1 MNKSRIKWIDDTK
14 GFTALLVII
23 GHIANSHLKAGTF
36 LPQQGLMEGVHSFI
50 YMFHMPLFM
59 ILSGFVFYKAYCAD
73 RERKKRNYCLQ
84 LVNIVWLYFFFG
96 FALWVAKTLFSAHVV
111 ATVGVRDLLRLVID
125 PIDETWYLYVLFF
138 LYVICY
144 GVEKIKANEE
154 LKLGV
159 LLLVSFAAEF
169 LPLALSSPL
178 YRMLH
183 YGFFF
188 YLGVYVAKKP
198 DSLFTTKTARY
209 VCYGLTA
216 SIAALFFIT
225 GSMSGMKI
233 VNIIVSF
240 VLSMAVILYFMGSSE
255 KRESMGKVRGA
266 VYDSL
271 NCTGRYAL
279 EVYLL
284 HTYVITVCRVV
295 LPKIGVIH
303 FAPNMVIC
311 FLLCVLVPIGAVL
324 ILKKIKLHTLIFR
337 PVALWRI
344 RN

>member
-1 MNKSRIKWIDDTK
+1 M
-14 GFTALLVII
+14 
-23 GHIANSHLKAGTF
+23 
-36 LPQQGLMEGVHSFI
+36 
-50 YMFHMPLFM
+50 
-59 ILSGFVFYKAYCAD
+59 
-73 RERKKRNYCLQ
+73 
-84 LVNIVWLYFFFG
+84 
-96 FALWVAKTLFSAHVV
+96 AKTLFSAHVV

-138 LYVICY
+138 LYVFCY
-144 GVEKIKANEE
+144 GIEKIKANEE
-154 LKLGV
+154 LKLFI

-209 VCYGLTA
+209 ICYGLTA
-216 SIAALFFIT
+216 SITVLFFMT
-225 GSMSGMKI
+225 GSMSGI
-233 VNIIVSF
+233 RLVNIIVSL
-240 VLSMAVILYFMGSSE
+240 VLSMAVILYFMGRSDN
-255 KRESMGKVRGA
+255 RESMGKVRGA

-284 HTYVITVCRVV
+284 HTYVITVCRVA
-295 LPKIGVIH
+295 LPKVGVTH
-303 FAPNMVIC
+303 FVPNMVIC

-344 RN
+344 RNEE